1 MKLEDRKKYLMT
13 INTTDWDNLSRI
25 RRLTDTSYSQLMRE
39 GLRYIIKSKNEEI
52 SKRRRMTESLSGMRI

>member
-1 MKLEDRKKYLMT
+1 MKLQDRKKYLMT

-39 GLRYIIKSKNEEI
+39 GLRHIIKSKNEEL
-52 SKRRRMTESLSGMRI
+52 SKRRRMTESLSGMGL